1 MGRPRREA
9 RGQAAI
15 RGRRRVLRIMKADGC
30 ADGLRAWRS
39 VYSRLS
45 VWSRKS
51 GTSRER
57 KARRTRSRRLRN
69 EAHTRIKSYELVSY
83 RSVSLTMASH
93 EPLSKRL
100 HVVAT
105 GDLFI
110 SLPLKTPTS
119 RVDALRYMY
128 YRCYQLAAGAYIL
141 QTYTTSSFSNLIP
154 FKHTHI

>member
-1 MGRPRREA
+1 MCLFWQPRSSGTIRLKQTERTTAERGINAPVGRPRREA

-105 GDLFI
+105 GDLF
-110 SLPLKTPTS
+110 
-119 RVDALRYMY
+119 
-128 YRCYQLAAGAYIL
+128 
-141 QTYTTSSFSNLIP
+141 
-154 FKHTHI
+154 